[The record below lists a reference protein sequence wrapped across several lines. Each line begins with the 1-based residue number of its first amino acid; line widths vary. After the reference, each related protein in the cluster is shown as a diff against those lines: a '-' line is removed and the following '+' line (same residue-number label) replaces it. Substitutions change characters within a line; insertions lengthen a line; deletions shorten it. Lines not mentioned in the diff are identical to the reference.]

1 MFSLIALYF
10 AYRNQTV
17 GAHIAPIAA
26 APVAND
32 AVPAVALAKAA

>member
-17 GAHIAPIAA
+17 GAHIAPIATV
-26 APVAND
+26 APAND
-32 AVPAVALAKAA
+32 AAATVELAKAA

>member
-17 GAHIAPIAA
+17 GAHIAPVSKTIAA
-26 APVAND
+26 NDRAIVAEF
-32 AVPAVALAKAA
+32 AKAA